1 MLAILLICKYRQIA
15 SKLAPT
21 VNLVSSA
28 VRRVVWH
35 SVLEVVVGMLLVVLN
50 CYSILLLS
58 VFAPWLLARR
68 G

>member
-1 MLAILLICKYRQIA
+1 MLLICKYRQIA

-28 VRRVVWH
+28 VRRVVCH
-35 SVLEVVVGMLLVVLN
+35 SVLEVVAGMLASMLN

-58 VFAPWLLARR
+58 VFAPWLLAQR